1 MRVVLAS
8 TNPVKRR
15 AVKRALACL
24 FPEEDHEVVGVAV
37 PPGPPPYT
45 EQAILEAARHRV
57 RRARAQA
64 PQGDFWVGIEAG
76 VHPTPLGPWW
86 MTAWVVVEDTEG
98 RTSPARAGA
107 FPLPPSLVEHLKKGR
122 PLGEAFAFWRPHE
135 EARRRAQ
142 GLVGLL
148 SDGRFSR
155 EELYVQAV
163 MLAFL
168 PWCRP
173 ELW

>member
-8 TNPVKRR
+8 RSPVKRR
-15 AVKRALACL
+15 AVEQALVRL
-24 FPEEDHEVVGVAV
+24 FPEEDHVVVGVAV
-37 PPGPPPYT
+37 PSGLPPYT

-57 RRARAQA
+57 RQARAQV

-76 VHPTPLGPWW
+76 VHPSPWGPWW
-86 MTAWVVVEDTEG
+86 MTTWVVVEDTEG
-98 RTSPARAGA
+98 RMVPARAGT
-107 FPLPPSLVEHLKKGR
+107 FSLPPSLVEHLKKGR
-122 PLGEAFAFWRPHE
+122 SLEEAFAFWRPQE
-135 EARRRAQ
+135 ETRRRAQ

-148 SDGRFSR
+148 SDGRCSR
-155 EELYVQAV
+155 EDLYVQAV

-168 PWCRP
+168 PWRRP